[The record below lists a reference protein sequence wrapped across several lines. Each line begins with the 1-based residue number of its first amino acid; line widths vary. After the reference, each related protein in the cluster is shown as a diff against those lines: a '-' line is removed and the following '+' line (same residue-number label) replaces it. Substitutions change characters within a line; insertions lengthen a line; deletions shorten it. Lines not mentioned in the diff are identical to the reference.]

1 MTTEMKKKDY
11 HYVLNV
17 VIEASTEKEAD
28 DKLKLLSTPKGLHIT
43 DVNVMD
49 DEEEEW
55 NT

>member
-1 MTTEMKKKDY
+1 MKDY

-17 VIEASTEKEAD
+17 VIEASTEEEAD
-28 DKLKLLSTPKGLHIT
+28 EKLKLLSTPRGLHIT

-49 DEEEEW
+49 EDEEW